1 MRRSVVSNLNL
12 GRSASY
18 CLVLA
23 LAASGCATAVT
34 RYYTLS
40 ASIPE
45 TPAARVAESAV
56 LVGVGPVEL
65 PDYVDIPNL
74 VVRTGD
80 NTLDQATF
88 DQWGGSLDDMI
99 PRVLVENMH
108 ARMPSDHFVAFP
120 QSGDLPFDFRVPVTI
135 SRFDVST
142 AGEAV
147 VVARWQIRG
156 KSGSG
161 TLVVRET
168 VARAEGGGSSYAARV
183 AALSRALGVLT
194 DEITA
199 ALRAQPRPK
208 VRPAR

>member
-1 MRRSVVSNLNL
+1 MRRLVVLTF
-12 GRSASY
+12 
-18 CLVLA
+18 VLTVA
-23 LAASGCATAVT
+23 ISGCATVVT

-40 ASIPE
+40 PSVPE
-45 TPAARVAESAV
+45 SPAARAAESAV
-56 LVGVGPVEL
+56 LVGVGSVEL
-65 PDYVDIPNL
+65 PDYVDIPNI

-88 DQWGGSLDDMI
+88 DQWGGSLADMI
-99 PRVLVENMH
+99 PRVLVDNLH

-156 KSGSG
+156 KAGSG

-168 VARAEGGGSSYAARV
+168 VARADGGGSSYTSRV

-194 DEITA
+194 DEIAA

-208 VRPAR
+208 VKPAR

>member
-1 MRRSVVSNLNL
+1 MRPLLVTSI
-12 GRSASY
+12 
-18 CLVLA
+18 VLA
-23 LAASGCATAVT
+23 LAASGCAATVT

-40 ASIPE
+40 PAE
-45 TPAARVAESAV
+45 PAAPSARSAESAV
-56 LVGVGPVEL
+56 LIGIGPVEL
-65 PDYVDIPNL
+65 PDYIDIRNI

-80 NTLDQATF
+80 NTLDQAAF

-99 PRVLVENMH
+99 PRVLVDNLH

-156 KSGSG
+156 KAGSG
-161 TLVVRET
+161 TLLVRET
-168 VARAEGGGSSYAARV
+168 TARFQGSGRTYSDRV
-183 AALSRALGVLT
+183 AALSKALGLLT
-194 DEITA
+194 DDIAA
-199 ALRAQPRPK
+199 ALATMPRERVK
-208 VRPAR
+208 EKTLKMR

>member
-1 MRRSVVSNLNL
+1 MRPLVVS
-12 GRSASY
+12 SI
-18 CLVLA
+18 VLL
-23 LAASGCATAVT
+23 LAASGCATAVN

-40 ASIPE
+40 SVEPASPS
-45 TPAARVAESAV
+45 PRSAESAV
-56 LVGVGPVEL
+56 LVGIGPVEL
-65 PDYVDIPNL
+65 PNYVDIPNI
-74 VVRTGD
+74 VVKTGD
-80 NTLDQATF
+80 HTLDQATF

-142 AGEAV
+142 AGDAV

-156 KSGSG
+156 KTGSG

-168 VARAEGGGSSYAARV
+168 VARGEGGGSTYSARV

-194 DEITA
+194 DEIA
-199 ALRAQPRPK
+199 EALRAQPRPK
-208 VRPAR
+208 VKPAR